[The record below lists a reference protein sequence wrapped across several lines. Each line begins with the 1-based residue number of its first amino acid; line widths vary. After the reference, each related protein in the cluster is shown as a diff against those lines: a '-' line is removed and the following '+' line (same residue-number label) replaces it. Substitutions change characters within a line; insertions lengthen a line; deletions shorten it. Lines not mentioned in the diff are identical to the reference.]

1 MIYYSQRRTI
11 DMIDSPL
18 VSIIILNYNG
28 AKWMLRCLQS
38 LKAQTIFSKTEIIIA
53 DNASIDGSDKLS
65 EDLISG
71 WSNAC
76 FLQNGANIG
85 FAAGCNR
92 AVERAKGKYLFFLNP
107 DVWLE
112 PDCLQ
117 QLSDR
122 TESSGASAAGCL
134 VLDYDDNSFQSF
146 GGDGF
151 DIFGLGVGTT
161 VERAG
166 ERLFTPVGFYFI
178 RTELFRNLGCYD
190 EKFFLYAEDTDLSW
204 RVWLSGH
211 WIATAPN
218 ARIHHRGGASV
229 NPAGGTKIVE
239 MRTTESKR
247 YYANKNNLL
256 TLLKNC
262 RSIILL
268 LAFSNIMLLAL
279 EGILGLLVT
288 RRMSFF
294 RSTFLNVLRDCWSLR
309 RHIRA
314 ERKRIASFRRRGDL
328 WMLRFLRWRL
338 SHWDDLVR
346 VFKLGLP
353 RVDK

>member
-1 MIYYSQRRTI
+1 MIEA
-11 DMIDSPL
+11 PL
-18 VSIIILNYNG
+18 VSVIILNYNG
-28 AKWMLRCLQS
+28 AKWMLRCLES
-38 LKAQTIFSKTEIIIA
+38 LKSQTLFARIELIIA
-53 DNASIDGSDKLS
+53 DNASSDGSDALS
-65 EDLISG
+65 EKLIAG

-76 FLQNGANIG
+76 FVQNGANIG

-92 AVERAKGKYLFFLNP
+92 AVERTTGKYFFFLNP

-117 QLSDR
+117 QLVER
-122 TESSGASAAGCL
+122 TEKSGAGAAGAL

-166 ERLFTPVGFYFI
+166 NRLFTPVGFYFI
-178 RTELFRNLGCYD
+178 RADLFRKLGGYD

-211 WIATAPN
+211 RIVAAPL

-229 NPAGGTKIVE
+229 NPAGGTKIIEV
-239 MRTTESKR
+239 RTSESKR
-247 YYANKNNLL
+247 YYANKNNLV

-262 RSIILL
+262 RHILL
-268 LAFSNIMLLAL
+268 LLALANVFLLAV
-279 EGILGLLVT
+279 EAFLGLLVA
-288 RRMSFF
+288 RRFSFV
-294 RSTFLNVLRDCWSLR
+294 RVTFLNVLRDCWTLR
-309 RHIRA
+309 HHICA
-314 ERKRIASFRRRGDL
+314 ERKKIAGWRRHGDF
-328 WMLRFLRWRL
+328 WMLRFLTWRL
-338 SHWDDLVR
+338 SHWDDLAR

>member
-1 MIYYSQRRTI
+1 MIEA
-11 DMIDSPL
+11 PL
-18 VSIIILNYNG
+18 VSVIILNYNG
-28 AKWMLRCLQS
+28 AKWMLRCLES
-38 LKAQTIFSKTEIIIA
+38 LKAQTIFLRTEVIIA
-53 DNASIDGSDKLS
+53 DNASSDGSDRLS
-65 EDLISG
+65 EQLIEG
-71 WSNAC
+71 WTNAS

-92 AVERAKGKYLFFLNP
+92 GVDRATGKYLFFLNP

-117 QLSDR
+117 QLLER
-122 TESSGASAAGCL
+122 TEKSGAGAAGAL

-166 ERLFTPVGFYFI
+166 NRLFTPVGFYFVCAD
-178 RTELFRNLGCYD
+178 LFRKLGGYD

-204 RVWLSGH
+204 RVWISGH
-211 WIATAPN
+211 WIAAAPL

-262 RSIILL
+262 RHILL
-268 LAFSNIMLLAL
+268 LLAL
-279 EGILGLLVT
+279 ANVILLTAEALLGFLIT
-288 RRMSFF
+288 RRLSFV
-294 RSTFLNVLRDCWSLR
+294 RGTFFNVLRDCWTLR
-309 RHIRA
+309 HHIRA
-314 ERKRIASFRRRGDL
+314 ERKKVVGFRSRGDL
-328 WMLRFLRWRL
+328 WMLRFLTWRL
-338 SHWDDLVR
+338 SRWDDFVR

-353 RVDK
+353 RIDK

>member
-1 MIYYSQRRTI
+1 MIEA
-11 DMIDSPL
+11 PL
-18 VSIIILNYNG
+18 VSVIILNYNG
-28 AKWMLRCLQS
+28 AKWMLRCLES
-38 LKAQTIFSKTEIIIA
+38 LKSQTIFLRTEVIIA
-53 DNASIDGSDKLS
+53 DNASSDGSDRLS
-65 EDLISG
+65 EQLIEG
-71 WSNAC
+71 WTNAS
-76 FLQNGANIG
+76 FVQNGANIG

-92 AVERAKGKYLFFLNP
+92 AAERATGKYLFFLNP

-117 QLSDR
+117 QLFER
-122 TESSGASAAGCL
+122 TEKSGAGAAGAL

-166 ERLFTPVGFYFI
+166 NRLFTPVGFYFI
-178 RTELFRNLGCYD
+178 RADLFRKLGGYD
-190 EKFFLYAEDTDLSW
+190 EQFFLYAEDTDLSW

-211 WIATAPN
+211 WIVTAPL

-239 MRTTESKR
+239 MRTSESKR
-247 YYANKNNLL
+247 YHANKNNLL

-262 RSIILL
+262 RHILL
-268 LAFSNIMLLAL
+268 VLAL
-279 EGILGLLVT
+279 TNVFLLTVEAVLGFLIA
-288 RRMSFF
+288 RRFSFL
-294 RSTFLNVLRDCWSLR
+294 RMTFFNVLRDCWTLR
-309 RHIRA
+309 HHLRA
-314 ERKRIASFRRRGDL
+314 ERKKIAGLRSRGDL
-328 WMLRFLRWRL
+328 WMLRFLTWRL
-338 SHWDDLVR
+338 SHWHDFVR